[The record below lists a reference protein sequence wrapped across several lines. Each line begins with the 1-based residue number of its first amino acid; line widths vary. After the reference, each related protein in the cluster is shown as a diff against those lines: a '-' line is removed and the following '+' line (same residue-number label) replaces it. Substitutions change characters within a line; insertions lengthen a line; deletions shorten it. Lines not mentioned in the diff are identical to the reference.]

1 MPYRVKLQQT
11 WRCLTPMSTEQD
23 PNAQLAQ
30 TRQEIANW
38 LKAHPVTPSQ
48 ADATAP
54 FDTKTSASPNVL
66 AGLLLI
72 AIAERVLKRSARL
85 PTDTCALQH
94 AKSLLETTTQK
105 HPRWMLGLAV
115 LAGAG
120 FAASRP
126 WRWLARKDTW
136 LGLLSQLLMTGVTHA
151 LEKESLK
158 KESATATSNSAY
170 KSSV

>member
-38 LKAHPVTPSQ
+38 LKAHPVTTSQ

-85 PTDTCALQH
+85 PTDTSALQH

-170 KSSV
+170 KSSL

>member
-1 MPYRVKLQQT
+1 MSYRAKLRQT
-11 WRCLTPMSTEQD
+11 WRCLTPMSIKQD
-23 PNAQLAQ
+23 PSAQLAQ

-48 ADATAP
+48 DDATTP
-54 FDTKTSASPNVL
+54 FDTKTFASPNVL
-66 AGLLLI
+66 AGRLLI
-72 AIAERVLKRSARL
+72 AIAERVLKRSARM
-85 PTDTCALQH
+85 PTDTSALQH

-105 HPRWMLGLAV
+105 HPSWMLGLAV

>member
-1 MPYRVKLQQT
+1 
-11 WRCLTPMSTEQD
+11 MSTEQD
-23 PNAQLAQ
+23 PSAQLAQ

-38 LKAHPVTPSQ
+38 LKAHPVTTSQ

-85 PTDTCALQH
+85 PTDTSALQH